1 MDITPIKFNLPPVE
15 TPLFKAGISYNET
28 GKESKG
34 TNFGDTLSNAMNNLK
49 DLHNQAENK
58 MADYAAGGDVDVADV
73 MVTMEKATMASEL
86 AVQIRNKF
94 IDGYQEIIRMQI

>member
-1 MDITPIKFNLPPVE
+1 MDLTPIKFNLPPVE

-28 GKESKG
+28 GSNFKSN
-34 TNFGDTLSNAMNNLK
+34 NFGDTLTNAMNNLK
-49 DLHNQAENK
+49 DLHNQADSK
-58 MADYAAGGDVDVADV
+58 MSEYAAGGDVDVADV
-73 MVTMEKATMASEL
+73 MVTMEKASLASDL